1 MAPGRSARHAG
12 GRGAGALR
20 HQQALPLPR
29 QALGRGGRAAY
40 AAPLRPWGY
49 DRGEEDFKRHCQK
62 EELDAVICSTFW
74 KWHAPICLAAMRT
87 DKHAVS
93 EVPIV
98 LTVDEAWELV
108 ETYERTGKWA
118 TIALEQTLLE
128 SGGGMH
134 LAILNMIRGGL
145 FGEIIHGK
153 GGYIHDLRYVTRARG
168 GAVAPVALHSPKR
181 KPLAGSLHGDQSDG
195 RPLEGAQ
202 RAGSCL
208 SGAVVGGPVGEL
220 SPVF

>member
-1 MAPGRSARHAG
+1 
-12 GRGAGALR
+12 
-20 HQQALPLPR
+20 
-29 QALGRGGRAAY
+29 
-40 AAPLRPWGY
+40 
-49 DRGEEDFKRHCQK
+49 
-62 EELDAVICSTFW
+62 
-74 KWHAPICLAAMRT
+74 MRT

-153 GGYIHDLRYVTRARG
+153 GGYIHDLRYVKH
-168 GAVAPVALHSPKR
+168 APEEEPWRLWHFIHR
-181 KPLAGSLHGDQSDG
+181 NGNL
-195 RPLEGAQ
+195 
-202 RAGSCL
+202 
-208 SGAVVGGPVGEL
+208 
-220 SPVF
+220 